1 MRTDSL
7 NCQQEV
13 MMNVEN
19 KSADEIEG
27 NEEKLLRIEQAETA
41 IENKTSH
48 QGFRDAKL
56 LLELTD
62 EAASLDTT
70 LCHEKERQANNRN

>member
-1 MRTDSL
+1 
-7 NCQQEV
+7 
-13 MMNVEN
+13 MNVEN

-27 NEEKLLRIEQAETA
+27 NEEKLLRIEQAETTIA
-41 IENKTSH
+41 NKTSH

>member
-1 MRTDSL
+1 
-7 NCQQEV
+7 

-27 NEEKLLRIEQAETA
+27 NEKKLLRIEQAETA

-48 QGFRDAKL
+48 IGFRDAQL
-56 LLELTD
+56 LLELRD

-70 LCHEKERQANNRN
+70 LCHEKERQANCRD